1 MTAPGRQAVGR
12 DGRGNRPRK
21 KNPAE
26 FQILGPASFPRILR
40 KRVDGSRDFA
50 RPTRGPRRSE
60 ERVEARKSSRFFKRP
75 RERQRSGKKGRA
87 DIGVENVGGTFDAV
101 FFSTFFSAVEKQHHG
116 DAGATVFALANRFP
130 GGQASL
136 WPGDTDCQSICPSR
150 WSLIRQQC

>member
-1 MTAPGRQAVGR
+1 MDGVIVRERKIRLNFRYSGRLACPDLENGARSV
-12 DGRGNRPRK
+12 RGT
-21 KNPAE
+21 
-26 FQILGPASFPRILR
+26 FPDRR
-40 KRVDGSRDFA
+40 ESRGEA
-50 RPTRGPRRSE
+50 RNVS
-60 ERVEARKSSRFFKRP
+60 VESRKSSGFFKRP